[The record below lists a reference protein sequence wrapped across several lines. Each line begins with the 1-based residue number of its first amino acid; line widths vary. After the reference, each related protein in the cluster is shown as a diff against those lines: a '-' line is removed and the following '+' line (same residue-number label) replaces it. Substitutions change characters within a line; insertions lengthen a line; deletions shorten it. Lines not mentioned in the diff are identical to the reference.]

1 MAIDRHQKLI
11 AWMKARKVATMKSL
25 RHQFQI
31 SHMTVF
37 RILRDYGYHTSY
49 NCNAAYYTLHGIP
62 QFDSAGLWAY
72 RAIRFSRHGTLSDTV
87 VALVENAVAGQ
98 TVRELEDRLQT
109 KAANLLCRLVH
120 DGRLTQRT
128 LQGRLVVYLVADP
141 KRADQQFQQRQ
152 QLPQQVPI
160 QRQSLPEG
168 CSTAV
173 VIAILRA
180 MVLAPKA
187 RPEQLVQQLNA
198 QGVHVVASQVSRVIE
213 HYALEKKRRS

>member
-1 MAIDRHQKLI
+1 MAIERHQKLI
-11 AWMKARKVATMKSL
+11 AWMKARKVARMKSL

-37 RILRDYGYHTSY
+37 RILSDYGYHTSY
-49 NCNAAYYTLHGIP
+49 NCNAAYYTLHDIP

-72 RAIRFSRHGTLSDTV
+72 RAIRFSRHGTLSDTI

-120 DGRLTQRT
+120 DGQLTQRT
-128 LQGRLVVYLVADP
+128 LQGRFVVYLVADP

-160 QRQSLPEG
+160 PRRSLPEG
-168 CSTAV
+168 CSTAL

-187 RPEQLVQQLNA
+187 RPEQLAQQLNA
-198 QGVHVVASQVSRVIE
+198 QGVRVAASQVSRVIE

>member
-1 MAIDRHQKLI
+1 MAIDRHEKLI
-11 AWMKARKVATMKSL
+11 AWIKARKVATMKSL

-37 RILRDYGYHTSY
+37 RILSDYGYHTSY
-49 NCNAAYYTLHGIP
+49 NCNAAYYTLHDIP

-72 RAIRFSRHGTLSDTV
+72 RVIRFSRYGTLSDTI
-87 VALVENAVAGQ
+87 VALVENAIAGQ

-109 KAANLLCRLVH
+109 KVANLLCRLVH
-120 DGRLTQRT
+120 DGRLMQRP
-128 LQGRLVVYLVADP
+128 LQGRSVVYLVADP
-141 KRADQQFQQRQ
+141 KRADQQFEERQ
-152 QLPQQVPI
+152 QLPQQLPI
-160 QRQSLPEG
+160 PRRNLPEG

-180 MVLAPKA
+180 MVLAPNA
-187 RPEQLVQQLNA
+187 GPEQLAQQLNA
-198 QGVHVVASQVSRVIE
+198 QGVYVLASQVSRVIE

>member
-1 MAIDRHQKLI
+1 MALDRHQKLI

-37 RILRDYGYHTSY
+37 RILSDYGYHTSY
-49 NCNAAYYTLHGIP
+49 NCNAAYYTLRDIP

-72 RAIRFSRHGTLSDTV
+72 RAIRFSRHGTLSDTI

-160 QRQSLPEG
+160 PRRSLPEG
-168 CSTAV
+168 CSTAL

-187 RPEQLVQQLNA
+187 RPEQLAQQLNA
-198 QGVHVVASQVSRVIE
+198 QGVRVVASQVSRVVE
-213 HYALEKKRRS
+213 HYALKKKRRS

>member
-1 MAIDRHQKLI
+1 MAIDRHPKLI

-37 RILRDYGYHTSY
+37 RILSDYGYHTSY

-62 QFDSAGLWAY
+62 QFDSAGFWAY
-72 RAIRFSRHGTLSDTV
+72 RAIRFSRHGTLSDTI

-98 TVRELEDRLQT
+98 TVRELEDRLHT

-120 DGRLTQRT
+120 DARLTQRT

-160 QRQSLPEG
+160 QRRSLPEG

-187 RPEQLVQQLNA
+187 RPEQLAQQLNA
-198 QGVHVVASQVSRVIE
+198 QGVHVVPSQVSRVIE